1 MAPPQVTKKSSLTT
15 MTQATSRQGKK
26 QTRKQVVE
34 EETEEL
40 EDLAETSSVDSDR
53 DAEDPE
59 GSQDAGSQPLQH
71 LIGTIVGDQ
80 RRRFDA
86 RKSAI
91 GSSYNASR
99 KEVEG
104 SINALFDK
112 HEEQA
117 SSAHEAQLNRLQDL
131 LAQKANI
138 EAAMSKKLSSL
149 RADYDAHSQDLEAVL
164 HRRIKD
170 LAS

>member
-1 MAPPQVTKKSSLTT
+1 MAFQQADEIHHTHIIVTLTYSTYHDTTVMAPPQVTKKSSLTT

-71 LIGTIVGDQ
+71 LIGTIVGDVCITQ
-80 RRRFDA
+80 A
-86 RKSAI
+86 PA
-91 GSSYNASR
+91 
-99 KEVEG
+99 
-104 SINALFDK
+104 
-112 HEEQA
+112 A
-117 SSAHEAQLNRLQDL
+117 SS
-131 LAQKANI
+131 
-138 EAAMSKKLSSL
+138 SL
-149 RADYDAHSQDLEAVL
+149 HARSLV
-164 HRRIKD
+164 
-170 LAS
+170 S